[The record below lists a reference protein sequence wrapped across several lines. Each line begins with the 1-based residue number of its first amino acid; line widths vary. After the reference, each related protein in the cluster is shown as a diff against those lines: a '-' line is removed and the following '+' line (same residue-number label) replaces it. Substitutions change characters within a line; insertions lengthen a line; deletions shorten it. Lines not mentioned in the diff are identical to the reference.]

1 MDLWRKPWG
10 RPSPSA
16 NLKLNSRAWALLE
29 QCSLCQQ
36 PGLSVIGNLTMFEST
51 GAFSTVALLGM
62 AQRWKT
68 D

>member
-1 MDLWRKPWG
+1 MDLWLKPWG
-10 RPSPSA
+10 HPSPSA

-36 PGLSVIGNLTMFEST
+36 SGPSVIGNLTMSECT
-51 GAFSTVALLGM
+51 GSFSEVALLGI
-62 AQRWKT
+62 AQHWKT